1 MELRSPTGAR
11 PEPQRIGPSMSFRA
25 RLTLGLVIGSLLPL
39 TVFGVVLLATEVFR
53 TGALD
58 ATLVQVV
65 LFVLAAAIIVAVSF
79 AYVLANNLT
88 APLKAVSRAV
98 ERASAG
104 DLSVRVEVAGE
115 DELARLVES
124 HNRLAAA
131 LEQRNAELRRI
142 LMAIGE
148 TSPRDGLQ
156 RLVESHNRLAGAL
169 EQRNAELRRI
179 LMAIGE
185 TSPRDGLDRL
195 VAHATRSASAA
206 FGMIDARIELGD
218 PSVVPVEED
227 IPGEARPVRAVLAL
241 PDERVGVL
249 IGHLAA
255 TRGWDAAD
263 QDLLELYASEVAVAI
278 RNLEL
283 FDQVERQ
290 RQQLVELDQAKDE
303 FLRGISHNLQTPLTS
318 IRAYAEQMGSEQ
330 PDQRLAIIVEQSDR
344 LYRIVR
350 QLVATSR
357 LESGTLRPS
366 KEVLAIAPRVRR
378 AWDALGANGVAF
390 ELQDD
395 AAGWLAIAD
404 PDQLDQVLWALL
416 DNAARYGGGSPIH
429 ARVAPR
435 PDAER
440 LAITISDDG
449 PGVRPEDRD
458 RIFSRYERGAA
469 GASAEGTG
477 LGLYVSR
484 SLCQAMGGDLLL
496 ESTGADRG
504 AAFTVL
510 LPAESPATES

>member
-1 MELRSPTGAR
+1 MSDAGRRPIDLPATTGGR

-25 RLTLGLVIGSLLPL
+25 RLTLGLVVGSLLPL
-39 TVFGVVLLATEVFR
+39 TVFGVVLLATEEVR

-58 ATLVQVV
+58 ATLIQVV

-79 AYVLANNLT
+79 AYVLTNNLT
-88 APLKAVSRAV
+88 APLKAVSKAV

-124 HNRLAAA
+124 HNRLA
-131 LEQRNAELRRI
+131 
-142 LMAIGE
+142 
-148 TSPRDGLQ
+148 
-156 RLVESHNRLAGAL
+156 GAL

-179 LMAIGE
+179 LLAIGE
-185 TSPRDGLDRL
+185 TSPRDGLERL
-195 VAHATRSASAA
+195 VAHATRSARAA

-218 PSVVPVEED
+218 PTMIPVEED

-249 IGHLAA
+249 LGHLPA

-378 AWDALGANGVAF
+378 AWDALGASAVSF
-390 ELQDD
+390 ELDD
-395 AAGWLAIAD
+395 AAAGWLAIAD

-416 DNAARYGGGSPIH
+416 DNSVRYGGGSPIR
-429 ARVAPR
+429 ARVAAR
-435 PDAER
+435 PADER
-440 LAITISDDG
+440 LAITISDTG
-449 PGVRPEDRD
+449 PGVRAEDRD
-458 RIFSRYERGAA
+458 RIFQRYERGSA
-469 GASAEGTG
+469 GVSAEGTG

-484 SLCQAMGGDLLL
+484 SLCQAMGGDLVL
-496 ESTGADRG
+496 EPSDAGQGAG
-504 AAFTVL
+504 FTIL
-510 LPAESPATES
+510 LPAEPPATES